1 MQLKPILKYAGG
13 KSKEI
18 PVIEKYI
25 PKFEHYFEP
34 FCGGASLFFYL
45 NKPNSHINDIN
56 QHLINFYLSLK
67 NNSETILKEIE
78 HISSIYLKN
87 VKNYTQLKLNSKDDN
102 NHIID
107 ENEVLYY
114 KLRDMFNGKTKKEF
128 DISTLYFFL
137 NKTAYSGLM
146 RTNKK
151 GEFNVP
157 YGRYKNFHANFIT
170 DEHVSLLKSTNI
182 YNNSYEKMFETADS
196 NEFKNSFLFIDPPY
210 DSVFTNYNNTSEFL
224 EKEQRSLAENF
235 KNLNSKAMIVI
246 GKTPLIESLYK
257 NYIKFEYDKEYV
269 INIKNR
275 MRVDDNNKTKHL
287 IITNY

>member
-1 MQLKPILKYAGG
+1 
-13 KSKEI
+13 
-18 PVIEKYI
+18 
-25 PKFEHYFEP
+25 
-34 FCGGASLFFYL
+34 
-45 NKPNSHINDIN
+45 
-56 QHLINFYLSLK
+56 
-67 NNSETILKEIE
+67 
-78 HISSIYLKN
+78 
-87 VKNYTQLKLNSKDDN
+87 
-102 NHIID
+102 
-107 ENEVLYY
+107 
-114 KLRDMFNGKTKKEF
+114 
-128 DISTLYFFL
+128 
-137 NKTAYSGLM
+137 
-146 RTNKK
+146 
-151 GEFNVP
+151 
-157 YGRYKNFHANFIT
+157 
-170 DEHVSLLKSTNI
+170 
-182 YNNSYEKMFETADS
+182 MFEKADS